1 METTLFFSKYC
12 NHCKNF
18 ILELKKENLLKSF
31 VNIICV
37 DKRKSLPEFVTTVPC
52 ILIEDYDEPLFGDKA
67 FAWIKYI
74 KMKRSEEIEKNN
86 PINAFDF
93 NNSFD
98 NFDEL
103 DHDISK
109 DKKCLS
115 KDNCQALGML
125 EQPLL
130 SEKEKKELLLKF
142 DKTDV
147 KSRYAE
153 LEESRK

>member
-1 METTLFFSKYC
+1 MESTFFYSKYC

-31 VNIICV
+31 ENIICV

-52 ILIEDYDEPLFGDKA
+52 ILIEDYDQPLFGEKA

-74 KMKRSEEIEKNN
+74 KMKKSEEIEKNN

-103 DHDISK
+103 DHDETK
-109 DKKCLS
+109 DKQCLS

-153 LEESRK
+153 LEQSRK